1 MDEKLKS
8 CGVANE
14 VHIYPGS
21 GHAFMN
27 MSPEG
32 IERRK
37 VMGMNDV
44 NEANVEL
51 AWSRFQ
57 SWMARYLS

>member
-1 MDEKLKS
+1 MKS
-8 CGVANE
+8 SSVPHE
-14 VHIYPGS
+14 VYIYPGS

-32 IERRK
+32 LERRK
-37 VMGMNDV
+37 AMGMNDV
-44 NEANVEL
+44 NEANVQL

-57 SWMARYLS
+57 SWMASYLS